1 RNVIDV
7 EISSMGGS
15 ALELTR
21 RGQHTKCSGCDED
34 WLNESH
40 DRVGT
45 MWNKKTSLSMD
56 KEELT

>member
-1 RNVIDV
+1 
-7 EISSMGGS
+7 MGGS